1 MSGLID
7 FQADMVMH
15 RSNVAYSIYPQKM
28 RALCLFRSKD
38 LNCSSKLFKHPC
50 RCLKIELTLSALG
63 TAETKKEGEAH
74 WYDSIEHNWL
84 DSPVPECI
92 ETCKD
97 LLFSLIH
104 QTISLSPLHKLPVE
118 AFLAPSSS
126 FLFSVPCSQ
135 LFVSSTPGAPFCVTS
150 LALPATMLRS
160 ASPSRWRIVSKL
172 AFLLILLLLL
182 PFLAVASSSW
192 TPTSCHT

>member
-74 WYDSIEHNWL
+74 WYDSIEHN
-84 DSPVPECI
+84 
-92 ETCKD
+92 
-97 LLFSLIH
+97 
-104 QTISLSPLHKLPVE
+104 
-118 AFLAPSSS
+118 
-126 FLFSVPCSQ
+126 
-135 LFVSSTPGAPFCVTS
+135 
-150 LALPATMLRS
+150 
-160 ASPSRWRIVSKL
+160 
-172 AFLLILLLLL
+172 
-182 PFLAVASSSW
+182 
-192 TPTSCHT
+192 